1 MKNNYKIL
9 IQFFVVILFS
19 FTSFSQSLVTGV
31 VVDGTTNEPL
41 IGANVSIKGTTDGT
55 FTGLDGS
62 FSLSSNASSS
72 DVVLISYIGY
82 EDVEIANNGDLGN
95 VKMTSTNVTLDEIR
109 VTADVSIDRK
119 TPSTYSNVSKQY
131 VEEYAGTQEVPE
143 LLKMTP
149 GVYTTKEGGGVG
161 DSRVYIRG
169 FAQENITVM
178 INGVPVNDMENGKVY
193 WSNWNGLGDVTS
205 QMQVVR
211 GLGVSKLAIGSIGG
225 TINIVTNSIESKKGG
240 SFMQQVSDYGQFKE
254 TLSYNTGRTKNDWA
268 VSFLYSRTDGKGYVD
283 GSYVNANTY
292 FLSIAKEFNKDN
304 SLVLT
309 AVGAPQKHGQRD
321 QYITQSE
328 VDKYGHKYNRDWG
341 YLNGEELN
349 GRNNYYHKP
358 HIVLNHYYNIDDN
371 TSLNTSVYASYGKGG
386 GSGPLGGEYEHVT
399 SSYNNSDDEFDFES
413 RFYGNVDRTA
423 DGLVN
428 WDMISQD
435 NALNQGQSAEY
446 GIGTSRGSSFILRN
460 SVNNHKWYGVLSN
473 LEHEFSDNL
482 SLTVGVDART
492 YRGEHFREVRDLMG
506 GSHWTELYKYTVDY
520 SRNSTVSSF
529 GDGGIRDHLKYPH
542 KNRTSLFFNKTP
554 QNQRIA
560 YDNDGIHRYAGLH
573 GQLEYSDDKV
583 SAFLA
588 GSVSRTQYVRVDRMN
603 YVGTENGGAAQESRK
618 VNITGHNLKAG
629 FNFNFSDASNFYINA
644 GTFSRAPFFNFVFTN
659 YQNVVV
665 DPLENEKARSIE
677 VGYGYRSRYFSMK
690 INGYMTKWIDKG
702 LLSPRI
708 TINGVATRSAIT
720 GQDALHKG
728 IELEFNTKPTPNFDF
743 GGIISLGD
751 WKWAND
757 VVGEL
762 RSDSDQ
768 SITYV
773 NIYSGGLYVGNHPQN
788 QLGLKARY
796 QISKVIDIG
805 GQYLY
810 NAKLYSEY
818 RVDKRDDPGA
828 ANFQPYQMDNYGV
841 MDLRAGAKFNI
852 GNIGAYFQVQCYNLL
867 DNIYWARGIDNDGV
881 GMSEGF
887 PGWGRTTNFS
897 LKLNF

>member
-1 MKNNYKIL
+1 MKNYKIL
-9 IQFFVVILFS
+9 LQFFVVFFFS
-19 FTSFSQSLVTGV
+19 FTSFSQSLVSGV

-62 FSLSSNASSS
+62 FSFSTNASTS

-82 EDVEIANNGDLGN
+82 EEVEIANSGDLGN
-95 VKMTSTNVTLDEIR
+95 IQMTSTNLTLDEIR

-119 TPSTYSNVSKQY
+119 TPSTYTNVSKQY
-131 VEEYAGTQEVPE
+131 VEEYAGTQEVGE

-149 GVYTTKEGGGVG
+149 GVYTSKEGGGVG

-178 INGVPVNDMENGKVY
+178 INGVPVNDMENGRVF

-240 SFMQQVSDYGQFKE
+240 TFMQQVSAYGQFKE
-254 TLSYNTGRTKNDWA
+254 TFSYNTGRTKRDWA

-283 GSYVNANTY
+283 GSYVHANTY

-321 QYITQSE
+321 QYLTQSE
-328 VDKYGHKYNRDWG
+328 VDQYGHKYNRDRG
-341 YLNGEELN
+341 YLDGEELN

-358 HIVLNHYYNIDDN
+358 HIVLNHY
-371 TSLNTSVYASYGKGG
+371 
-386 GSGPLGGEYEHVT
+386 
-399 SSYNNSDDEFDFES
+399 
-413 RFYGNVDRTA
+413 
-423 DGLVN
+423 
-428 WDMISQD
+428 
-435 NALNQGQSAEY
+435 
-446 GIGTSRGSSFILRN
+446 
-460 SVNNHKWYGVLSN
+460 SVNNHKWYGILSN

-492 YRGEHFREVRDLMG
+492 YRGEHFREVRDLLG

-520 SRNSTVSSF
+520 SRNSALSSF
-529 GDGGIRDHLKYPH
+529 GDGGIRDHMKYPH
-542 KNRTSLFFNKTP
+542 ENRTSLFFVKTP
-554 QNQRIA
+554 ENQRIA

-603 YVGTENGGAAQESRK
+603 YIGTENGGTAQESRK

-629 FNFNFSDASNFYINA
+629 FNFNFNDASNFYLNG

-677 VGYGYRSRYFSMK
+677 AGYGYRSRYFSMK

-702 LLSPRI
+702 LLSPRV
-708 TINGVATRSAIT
+708 TINGVATRSAIR

-728 IELEFNTKPTPNFDF
+728 IELEFNTKPNPNFDL
-743 GGIISLGD
+743 GGIVSLGD

-762 RSDSDQ
+762 RSDGDQ
-768 SITYV
+768 TITTV

-788 QLGLKARY
+788 QLGITARY

-810 NAKLYSEY
+810 NSKLYSDY
-818 RVDKRDDPGA
+818 DVSDRDDPGA
-828 ANFQPYQMDNYGV
+828 SNFQPYQMDNYGV
-841 MDLRAGAKFNI
+841 MDLRAGARFNI
-852 GNIGAYFQVQCYNLL
+852 GNVGAYFQVQCYNLL
-867 DNIYWARGIDNDGV
+867 DNIYWSRGIDDNGV
-881 GMSEGF
+881 GIAEGF

>member
-1 MKNNYKIL
+1 MKNYKIL
-9 IQFFVVILFS
+9 LQFFVVFFFS
-19 FTSFSQSLVTGV
+19 FTSFSQSLVSGV

-62 FSLSSNASSS
+62 FSFSTNASTS

-82 EDVEIANNGDLGN
+82 EDVEIANSGDLGN
-95 VKMTSTNVTLDEIR
+95 IQMTSTNLTLDEIR

-119 TPSTYSNVSKQY
+119 TPSTYTNVSKQY
-131 VEEYAGTQEVPE
+131 VEEYAGTQEVGE

-149 GVYTTKEGGGVG
+149 GVYTSKEGGGVG

-178 INGVPVNDMENGKVY
+178 INGVPVNDMENGRVF

-211 GLGVSKLAIGSIGG
+211 GLGVSKLAFGSIGG

-240 SFMQQVSDYGQFKE
+240 TFMQQVSDYGQFKE
-254 TLSYNTGRTKNDWA
+254 TVSYNTGRTKRDWA

-283 GSYVNANTY
+283 GSYVHANTY

-321 QYITQSE
+321 QYLTQSE
-328 VDKYGHKYNRDWG
+328 VDQYGHKYNRDWG
-341 YLNGEELN
+341 YLDGEELN

-386 GSGPLGGEYEHVT
+386 GSGPLG
-399 SSYNNSDDEFDFES
+399 SYG
-413 RFYGNVDRTA
+413 RYYGNQDRTD
-423 DGLVN
+423 DGLIN
-428 WDMISQD
+428 WGAVVSD
-435 NALNQGQSAEY
+435 NVANQGGSARY
-446 GIGTSRGSSFILRN
+446 GLATTQGSSLILRN
-460 SVNNHKWYGVLSN
+460 SVNNHKWYGILSN
-473 LEHEFSDNL
+473 LEHDFSDNL

-492 YRGEHFREVRDLMG
+492 YRGEHFREVRDLLG

-520 SRNSTVSSF
+520 SRNSALSSF
-529 GDGGIRDHLKYPH
+529 GDGGIRDHMKYPH
-542 KNRTSLFFNKTP
+542 ENRTSLFFVKTP
-554 QNQRIA
+554 ENQRIA

-603 YVGTENGGAAQESRK
+603 YIGTENGGTAQESRK

-629 FNFNFSDASNFYINA
+629 FNFNFNDASNFYLNG

-677 VGYGYRSRYFSMK
+677 AGYGYRSRYFSMK
-690 INGYMTKWIDKG
+690 INGYKTKWIDKG
-702 LLSPRI
+702 LLSPRV
-708 TINGVATRSAIT
+708 TINGVATRSAIR

-728 IELEFNTKPTPNFDF
+728 IELEFNTKPNPNFDL
-743 GGIISLGD
+743 GGIVSLGD

-762 RSDSDQ
+762 RSDGDQ
-768 SITYV
+768 TITTV

-788 QLGLKARY
+788 QLGITARY

-810 NAKLYSEY
+810 NSKLYSDY
-818 RVDKRDDPGA
+818 DVSDRDDPGA
-828 ANFQPYQMDNYGV
+828 SNFQPYQMDNYGV
-841 MDLRAGAKFNI
+841 MDLRAGARFNI
-852 GNIGAYFQVQCYNLL
+852 GNVGAYFQVQCYNLL
-867 DNIYWARGIDNDGV
+867 DNIYWSRGIDDNGV
-881 GMSEGF
+881 GIAEGF

>member
-1 MKNNYKIL
+1 MKNYYKIL
-9 IQFFVVILFS
+9 SQFFVVILFS

-41 IGANVSIKGTTDGT
+41 VGANVSVKGTTDGT

-62 FSLSSNASSS
+62 FSFSTNSTSSPI
-72 DVVLISYIGY
+72 VLVTYIGY
-82 EDVEIANNGDLGN
+82 EDLEIEYVGENIEIGDIGN
-95 VKMTSTNVTLDEIR
+95 INMTSTNLTLDEVR

-119 TPSTYSNVSKQY
+119 TPSTYTNVSKQY
-131 VEEYAGTQEVPE
+131 VEEYAGTQEVGE

-149 GVYTTKEGGGVG
+149 GVYSTKEGGGVG

-178 INGVPVNDMENGKVY
+178 INGVPVNDMENGRVY

-254 TLSYNTGRTKNDWA
+254 TLSYNTGRTKRDWA
-268 VSFLYSRTDGKGYVD
+268 VSFLYSRTDGEGYVD
-283 GSYVNANTY
+283 GTYVEANTY

-309 AVGAPQKHGQRD
+309 AVGAPQYHGQRD

-328 VDKYGHKYNRDWG
+328 LDTYGHKYNRDWG
-341 YLNGEELN
+341 YYSGEGSNGVMGPIKLN

-386 GSGPLGGEYEHVT
+386 GSGPLGDY
-399 SSYNNSDDEFDFES
+399 S
-413 RFYGNVDRTA
+413 RFYGNLDRTA

-428 WDMISQD
+428 WNAVIAD
-435 NALNQGQSAEY
+435 NEANQGDAANY
-446 GIGTSRGSSFILRN
+446 GLATTQGSSLILRN

-473 LEHEFSDNL
+473 LEHDFENGL
-482 SLTVGVDART
+482 SLTIGIDART
-492 YRGEHFREVRDLMG
+492 YRGEHFREVRNLLG

-520 SRNSTVSSF
+520 SRNSSLSTY
-529 GDGGIRDHLKYPH
+529 GDGGIRDHLKYPNE
-542 KNRTSLFFNKTP
+542 NRTSLFFVKTP
-554 QNQRIA
+554 ENQRIA
-560 YDNDGIHRYAGLH
+560 YDNDGIHRYAGIH
-573 GQLEYSDDKV
+573 GQFEYSNDRV
-583 SAFLA
+583 AAFLA

-603 YVGTENGGAAQESRK
+603 YIGTENGGSKQESRK
-618 VNITGHNLKAG
+618 VNITGHNIKAG
-629 FNFNFSDASNFYINA
+629 FNFNFTDASNFYINA
-644 GTFSRAPFFNFVFTN
+644 GSFSRAPFFNFVFTN

-665 DPLENEKARSIE
+665 DPLENEKARSLE

-690 INGYMTKWIDKG
+690 LNGYMTKWIDKG
-702 LLSPRI
+702 LLSPRV
-708 TINGVATRSAIT
+708 TVNGVATRSAIR

-728 IELEFNTKPTPNFDF
+728 IELEFNIKPNPNFDI
-743 GGIISLGD
+743 GGIMSLGD

-762 RSDSDQ
+762 RSDGDQ
-768 SITYV
+768 TITYV
-773 NIYSGGLYVGNHPQN
+773 NIYSEGLYVGNHPQN
-788 QLGLKARY
+788 QFGITARY
-796 QISKVIDIG
+796 QITKAIDIG

-810 NAKLYSEY
+810 NAKLYSDY
-818 RVDKRDDPGA
+818 DVSDRDDSGA
-828 ANFQPYQMDNYGV
+828 SRFQPYQMDNYGV

-852 GNIGAYFQVQCYNLL
+852 GSIGAYFQVQCYNLL
-867 DNIYWARGIDNDGV
+867 DNIYWSRGIDDSGI
-881 GMSEGF
+881 GFSEGF
-887 PGWGRTTNFS
+887 PGWGRTTNLS